1 MIEIPPDVQR
11 KHEQPASTQESA
23 TVESIHRAVVACGQ
37 LCNQLMDLEVL
48 AIDGGELVV
57 ASFGDGIG
65 LPRSTPADSMRRG
78 TPRAKREIGASR
90 MCSRQHELRWA
101 RGASM
106 MRAMACEQA

>member
-57 ASFGDGIG
+57 ASFGDGIVYRARLQPIRCGAG
-65 LPRSTPADSMRRG
+65 LRERSGKSGRHECAHDNTSCAG
-78 TPRAKREIGASR
+78 REE
-90 MCSRQHELRWA
+90 HP
-101 RGASM
+101 
-106 MRAMACEQA
+106 